1 MLTRIENLPPHIF
14 GVKATGEVTE
24 VDLKEVLLP
33 GLQAVADEFGSIHYL
48 LVLDT
53 KVEQFTPGAW
63 IQDMIAGLKHF
74 TKWKKMAVV
83 TDQKAVRTFT
93 DLFSYVSP
101 GVAKGYTMAEQEQAI
116 AWLSLKE

>member
-1 MLTRIENLPPHIF
+1 MLTKIENLPPHIF

-24 VDLKEVLLP
+24 VDLKEILLP
-33 GLQAVADEFGSIHYL
+33 GLQAVADEFGAIYYL

-53 KVEQFTPGAW
+53 KVEQFTAGAW

-101 GVAKGYTMAEQEQAI
+101 GAAKGYTMAELDEAI
-116 AWLSLKE
+116 TWLSLKD